1 MSKFA
6 KINIFESQWV
16 DLVFKGRNQEY
27 GAYVLRKD
35 GDKNTTRGIVF
46 AIVFFTMLITTPMII
61 DYIKGFA
68 DNADEN
74 VKVTEVV
81 NMEEPPP
88 IDKKQPPPPPVEP
101 PPPLKSTVKF
111 TPPEIKPDE
120 QVPDEP
126 PPAQDEMKDK
136 DASTKTVEGNPD
148 GVDASLLESG
158 DGDNTGDAEPEIITF
173 AEQMPEFGDNPSA
186 LSEFLARNI
195 NYPEMAKANGQEGK
209 VIVQFVVGREGK
221 ISDITVVKKGGWGFD
236 EAALEVVKK
245 MPAWK
250 PAKQNGKPVPL
261 RMTLPI
267 KFTLQN

>member
-1 MSKFA
+1 MSKLA
-6 KINIFESQWV
+6 KINIFDSNWV
-16 DLVFKGRNQEY
+16 DIVFKGRNQSY
-27 GAYVLRKD
+27 GAYVLRKE
-35 GDKNTTRGIVF
+35 GDKNTNKGIVF
-46 AIVFFTMLITTPMII
+46 AIIFFTLVITTPMII
-61 DYIKGFA
+61 DFIKGIV
-68 DNADEN
+68 EKGSEE
-74 VKVTEVV
+74 VKVTEVTTL
-81 NMEEPPP
+81 EEPPP
-88 IDKKQPPPPPVEP
+88 VDKKQPEPPKVEE

-111 TPPEIKPDE
+111 TPPVIKPDE

-136 DASTKTVEGNPD
+136 DAGTETVQGDPN
-148 GVDASLLESG
+148 GVDASLLQSG
-158 DGDNTGDAEPEIITF
+158 DGDNTGEAEPEIVTF
-173 AEQMPEFGDNPSA
+173 AEQMPELEDLN
-186 LSEFLARNI
+186 EFLARNI

-209 VIVQFVVGREGK
+209 VIVQFVVGRDGK
-221 ISDITVVKKGGWGFD
+221 ISDVEILKKGGWGFD